1 MTRAQSATA
10 FDRYNGALCT
20 ITFENGL
27 SVNQQDALQL
37 LTLGFRPSCIDGGI
51 AARFYLEFS
60 SGNSVTIRQRCNGGP
75 IPTEDEFQQLL
86 KILGIEL
93 PGAAPSIPI
102 AIEKMSSRR
111 RSVANHATA

>member
-1 MTRAQSATA
+1 MAFLNNYKEEKEEHQHPRKEDTMTRAQSATA

-60 SGNSVTIRQRCNGGP
+60 SGNSVTMRDYYGYIRP
-75 IPTEDEFQQLL
+75 HT
-86 KILGIEL
+86 
-93 PGAAPSIPI
+93 
-102 AIEKMSSRR
+102 
-111 RSVANHATA
+111 SVIFFGFAQIKVKKHVVGYQ